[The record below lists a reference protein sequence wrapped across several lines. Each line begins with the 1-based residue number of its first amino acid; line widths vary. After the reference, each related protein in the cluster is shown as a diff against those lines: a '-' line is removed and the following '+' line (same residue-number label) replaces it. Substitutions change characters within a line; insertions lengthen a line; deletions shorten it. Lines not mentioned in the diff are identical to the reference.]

1 MKKYRRERIFY
12 YYGDKL
18 LIKLI
23 FFIILIK
30 RYILNVNI
38 VIYLFKKYFFMKYMY
53 KKFSNLFFYKDQ
65 MKLRLKD
72 FNKFEYY
79 YKIYLIFFG
88 DLII

>member
-30 RYILNVNI
+30 RYILNVYI

-79 YKIYLIFFG
+79 YKIYLIFFR